1 MQKYA
6 AVLAK
11 PHAAYTAAVAAEV
24 TADAADATIEATE
37 LVAARTLT
45 QFVTIYTTLEFV
57 GIHRTPNLTPRLVCD
72 EWVYPSRFKVLFKIE
87 MRWICLE
94 LVWVQPFWPRSCVIL
109 AVHPLE
115 DVLDEQGW
123 YGVEGVPRM
132 PPVAVEVP
140 GLRVV

>member
-1 MQKYA
+1 M
-6 AVLAK
+6 
-11 PHAAYTAAVAAEV
+11 AAE
-24 TADAADATIEATE
+24 AADATTVLTSAAPLETTAV
-37 LVAARTLT
+37 VAARALT

-57 GIHRTPNLTPRLVCD
+57 GIHRTPRLVCD
-72 EWVYPSRFKVLFKIE
+72 EWG
-87 MRWICLE
+87 LE

-109 AVHPLE
+109 TVHPLE
-115 DVLDEQGW
+115 DVLDEQGR